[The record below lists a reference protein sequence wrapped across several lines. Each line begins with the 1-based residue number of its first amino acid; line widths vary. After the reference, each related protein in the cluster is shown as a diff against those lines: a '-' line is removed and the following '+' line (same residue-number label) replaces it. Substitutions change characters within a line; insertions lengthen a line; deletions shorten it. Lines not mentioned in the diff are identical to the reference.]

1 MMRAAPSPG
10 TSAGQAKGRRALV
23 TGGASPIGAAICR
36 ALAREGCAVI
46 VHAHANA
53 DRAAALAAEIG
64 GSAVAFDITDHD
76 AARAACEALL
86 ETGPIQVLVHNAGA
100 HDDVPMAAMT
110 EAQWRHVMAV
120 SLDGFFHVA
129 RPLLLPMMGT
139 RNGRIVA
146 MSSVSAIMGNRG
158 QANYA
163 AAKAGLIGAVRALSL
178 ECAPRGITVNAVA
191 PGLID
196 SPAVAAAVPPEA
208 VKQMVPAK
216 RLGRPEEVADLVA
229 FLCSDRA
236 GYISGQTVSINGGMA

>member
-1 MMRAAPSPG
+1 MI
-10 TSAGQAKGRRALV
+10 RALV
-23 TGGASPIGAAICR
+23 TGGASPLGQAICR
-36 ALAREGCAVI
+36 ALAREGMRVV
-46 VHAHANA
+46 VHAHTGL

-64 GSAVAFDITDHD
+64 GEAVAFDIADHD
-76 AARAACEALL
+76 AARTACEALL
-86 ETGPIQVLVHNAGA
+86 EAGPIQVLVHNAGT
-100 HDDVPMAAMT
+100 HEDVPMAAMT
-110 EAQWRHVMAV
+110 EAQWRRVMAV

-139 RNGRIVA
+139 RRGRIVA

-178 ECAPRGITVNAVA
+178 ECAPRGVTVNAVA

-196 SPAVAAAVPPEA
+196 SPAIAAAVPPEE
-208 VKQMVPAK
+208 VRRMVPAR

-236 GYISGQTVSINGGMA
+236 AYITGQTVSINGGMA

>member
-1 MMRAAPSPG
+1 M
-10 TSAGQAKGRRALV
+10 RRALV
-23 TGGASPIGAAICR
+23 TGGASPLGEAICR
-36 ALAREGCAVI
+36 ALARDGHRVL

-53 DRAAALAAEIG
+53 ERAAALAEELG
-64 GSAVAFDITDHD
+64 GSAITFDIADHD
-76 AARAACEALL
+76 ATRDACETLL
-86 ETGPIQVLVHNAGA
+86 ADGPIQVVVHNAGA

-110 EAQWRHVMAV
+110 QAQWQRVIGV
-120 SLDGFFHVA
+120 SLDGFFHVV

-139 RNGRIVA
+139 RFGRIVA

-178 ECAPRGITVNAVA
+178 ECAPRGVTVNAVA

-196 SPAVAAAVPPEA
+196 SPAIAAAVPPET
-208 VKQMVPAK
+208 VKQMVPVR
-216 RLGRPEEVADLVA
+216 RLGRPEEVAELVA

-236 GYISGQTVSINGGMA
+236 GYITGQTVSINGGMA

>member
-1 MMRAAPSPG
+1 
-10 TSAGQAKGRRALV
+10 
-23 TGGASPIGAAICR
+23 
-36 ALAREGCAVI
+36 
-46 VHAHANA
+46 VHAHAAA
-53 DRAAALAAEIG
+53 DRAAALAREIG
-64 GSAVAFDITDHD
+64 GESVAFDITDHD

-86 ETGPIQVLVHNAGA
+86 ARGPVQALVHNAGA
-100 HDDVPMAAMT
+100 HEDVPMAAMT
-110 EAQWRHVMAV
+110 EAQWRRVMAV

-139 RNGRIVA
+139 RRGRIVA

-178 ECAPRGITVNAVA
+178 ECAPRGVTVNAVA

-196 SPAVAAAVPPEA
+196 SPAIAAAVPA
-208 VKQMVPAK
+208 DTVRQIVPAR
-216 RLGRPEEVADLVA
+216 RLGRPEEVAELVA

-236 GYISGQTVSINGGMA
+236 AYITGQTVSINGGMA

>member
-1 MMRAAPSPG
+1 M
-10 TSAGQAKGRRALV
+10 RRALV
-23 TGGASPIGAAICR
+23 TGGASPLGEAICR
-36 ALAREGCAVI
+36 ALARDGHHVV

-53 DRAAALAAEIG
+53 ERATALAVELG
-64 GSAVAFDITDHD
+64 GSAVTFDIADHD
-76 AARAACEALL
+76 ATRDACETLL
-86 ETGPIQVLVHNAGA
+86 ADGPIQVVVHNAGA

-110 EAQWRHVMAV
+110 QAQWQRVIGV
-120 SLDGFFHVA
+120 SLDGFFHVV

-139 RNGRIVA
+139 RFGRIVA

-178 ECAPRGITVNAVA
+178 ECAPRGVTVNAVA

-196 SPAVAAAVPPEA
+196 SPAIAAAVPPEA
-208 VKQMVPAK
+208 VKQMVPAR
-216 RLGRPEEVADLVA
+216 RLGRPEEVAELVA

-236 GYISGQTVSINGGMA
+236 GYITGQTVSINGGMA

>member
-1 MMRAAPSPG
+1 V
-10 TSAGQAKGRRALV
+10 RRALV

-36 ALAREGCAVI
+36 ALAREGCAVT
-46 VHAHANA
+46 VHAHSNA
-53 DRAAALAAEIG
+53 AAAAALAEEIG
-64 GSAVAFDITDHD
+64 GAHTAFDITAHD
-76 AARAACEALL
+76 ATRAACEALL
-86 ETGPIQVLVHNAGA
+86 NAGPIQVLVHNAGA
-100 HDDVPMAAMT
+100 HDDVPMAAMS
-110 EAQWRHVMAV
+110 EAQWRRVMAV

-139 RNGRIVA
+139 RHGRIVA

-178 ECAPRGITVNAVA
+178 ECAPRGVTVNAVA

-196 SPAVAAAVPPEA
+196 SPAISAAVPAER
-208 VKQMVPAK
+208 VKEMVPAR
-216 RLGRPEEVADLVA
+216 RLGRVEEVADLVA

-236 GYISGQTVSINGGMA
+236 GYITGQTVSINGGMA

>member
-1 MMRAAPSPG
+1 MI
-10 TSAGQAKGRRALV
+10 RALV
-23 TGGASPIGAAICR
+23 TGGASPLGQAICR
-36 ALAREGCAVI
+36 ALARDGFRVI

-53 DRAAALAAEIG
+53 ERAIALAGEIG
-64 GSAVAFDITDHD
+64 GESLGFDITDHD

-86 ETGPIQVLVHNAGA
+86 ASGPIQVLVHNAAA

-110 EAQWRHVMAV
+110 EAQWRRVMAV

-139 RNGRIVA
+139 RHGRIVA

-178 ECAPRGITVNAVA
+178 ECAPRGVTVNAVA
-191 PGLID
+191 PGLIE
-196 SPAVAAAVPPEA
+196 SPAIAAAVPPEA
-208 VKQMVPAK
+208 VRRMVPAR
-216 RLGRPEEVADLVA
+216 RLGRPEEVAELVA
-229 FLCSDRA
+229 FLCSWRA
-236 GYISGQTVSINGGMA
+236 GYITGQTVSINGGMA

>member
-1 MMRAAPSPG
+1 M
-10 TSAGQAKGRRALV
+10 RRALV

-36 ALAREGCAVI
+36 ALARDGCRVI
-46 VHAHANA
+46 VHGHANA
-53 DRAAALAAEIG
+53 AAAAALAVEIG
-64 GSAVAFDITDHD
+64 GEHATFDVTDHG
-76 AARAACEALL
+76 AAQRAVDALL
-86 ETGPIQVLVHNAGA
+86 EPGPIQVLVHNAGI

-110 EAQWRHVMAV
+110 EAQWRGVMAV

-178 ECAPRGITVNAVA
+178 ECAPRGVTVNAVA

-196 SPAVAAAVPPEA
+196 SPAIAATVLPET
-208 VKQMVPAK
+208 VRQLVPAR
-216 RLGRPEEVADLVA
+216 RLGRAEEVAELVA

-236 GYISGQTVSINGGMA
+236 AYISGQAISINGGMA

>member
-1 MMRAAPSPG
+1 M
-10 TSAGQAKGRRALV
+10 RRALV

-36 ALAREGCAVI
+36 ALARDGCAVV

-53 DRAAALAAEIG
+53 DGATALAAEIG
-64 GSAVAFDITDHD
+64 GTPASFDVTDHD
-76 AARAACEALL
+76 ATLAACNALL
-86 ETGPIQVLVHNAGA
+86 EAGPIQVLVHNAGI

-110 EAQWRHVMAV
+110 QTQWRRVMAV

-139 RNGRIVA
+139 RHGRIVA

-163 AAKAGLIGAVRALSL
+163 AAKAGLIGAVRALSM
-178 ECAPRGITVNAVA
+178 ECAPRGVTVNAVA

-196 SPAVAAAVPPEA
+196 SPAIAGAVAPEV
-208 VKQMVPAK
+208 VKQIVPAK

-229 FLCSDRA
+229 FLCSERA

>member
-1 MMRAAPSPG
+1 MRP
-10 TSAGQAKGRRALV
+10 ALV
-23 TGGASPIGAAICR
+23 TGGASPLGEAICR
-36 ALAREGCAVI
+36 ALARDGHRVV

-53 DRAAALAAEIG
+53 ARAAALAAELG
-64 GSAVAFDITDHD
+64 GSAATFDITDHD
-76 AARAACEALL
+76 ATRGACEALL
-86 ETGPIQVLVHNAGA
+86 ADGPIQVVVHNAGA

-110 EAQWRHVMAV
+110 QAQWQRVIGV
-120 SLDGFFHVA
+120 SLDGFFHVV

-139 RNGRIVA
+139 RFGRIVA

-178 ECAPRGITVNAVA
+178 ECAPRGVTVNAVA

-196 SPAVAAAVPPEA
+196 SPAIAAAVPPET
-208 VKQMVPAK
+208 VKQMVPAR
-216 RLGRPEEVADLVA
+216 RLGRPEEVAELVA

-236 GYISGQTVSINGGMA
+236 GYITGQTVSINGGMA

>member
-1 MMRAAPSPG
+1 M
-10 TSAGQAKGRRALV
+10 RALV

-36 ALAREGCAVI
+36 ALARDGYRVT
-46 VHAHANA
+46 VHAHAAA
-53 DRAAALAAEIG
+53 DRAAALAREIG
-64 GSAVAFDITDHD
+64 GGTVVFDLTDHD
-76 AARAACEALL
+76 AVRAACEALL
-86 ETGPIQVLVHNAGA
+86 DHGPIQALVHNAGA
-100 HDDVPMAAMT
+100 HEDVPMAAMT
-110 EAQWRHVMAV
+110 EAQWRRVLAV

-139 RNGRIVA
+139 RRGRIVA

-178 ECAPRGITVNAVA
+178 ECAPRGVTVNAVA

-196 SPAVAAAVPPEA
+196 SPAIAAAVPAET
-208 VKQMVPAK
+208 VKQLVPAR
-216 RLGRPEEVADLVA
+216 RLGRPEEVAELVA

-236 GYISGQTVSINGGMA
+236 AYITGQTVSINGGMA